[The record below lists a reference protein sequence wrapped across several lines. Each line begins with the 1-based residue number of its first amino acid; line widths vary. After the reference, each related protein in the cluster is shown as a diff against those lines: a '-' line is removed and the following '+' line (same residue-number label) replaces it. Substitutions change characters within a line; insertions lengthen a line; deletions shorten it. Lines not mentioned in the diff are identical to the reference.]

1 MIDAAECRYIAVRA
15 YVPEH
20 LPAYVTAMTGCQ
32 PHLAGDFVFYT
43 CDDRLIFVG
52 YPLSGQ
58 YDEAA
63 WLAAL
68 EAASARSRTAGG
80 PRLTSITA
88 PTLPS
93 SLHPTAAA
101 PPDVYYRLDLDGLRP
116 SKKVRNLLRRAGREL
131 TVAQA
136 ATTGCEHRRLVD
148 EFVAATPLEE
158 DAHFIFGRL
167 ERYAGGG
174 LARTLRAHLRP
185 AHDPGSGAPVVLEA
199 RDAAGRL
206 VAFDIAAFSDGEVA
220 FYLFN
225 FRSRHLHV
233 PGASDLLLARLIA
246 EAQARGNRYVNLGL
260 GINQGVSH
268 FKEKW
273 GATPFLAHHSC
284 AIERPRSAWEDA
296 LDAL

>member
-1 MIDAAECRYIAVRA
+1 MIDADERRHIASLA

-32 PHLAGDFVFYT
+32 PHLTGDFVFYT
-43 CDDRLIFVG
+43 CGDRLIFVG
-52 YPLSGQ
+52 YPLSGL

-88 PTLPS
+88 PVLPAALKAS
-93 SLHPTAAA
+93 FAA

-116 SKKVRNLLRRAGREL
+116 SKKVRNLLHRAERDL
-131 TVAQA
+131 TVAT
-136 ATTGCEHRRLVD
+136 ATATGREHRRLVD
-148 EFVAATPLEE
+148 EFLDVTPLQE
-158 DAHFIFGRL
+158 DARFIFKRL
-167 ERYAGGG
+167 DRYAGGE
-174 LARTLRAHLRP
+174 LTRTLRTHLGVRQDRGP
-185 AHDPGSGAPVVLEA
+185 GAPLVLEA
-199 RDAAGRL
+199 RNAAGQL
-206 VAFDIAAFSDGEVA
+206 VAFDVAAFSDGGVA
-220 FYLFN
+220 FYLFS
-225 FRSRHLHV
+225 FRSRHLYV

-246 EAQARGNRYVNLGL
+246 EAQTRSCRYVNLGL
-260 GINQGVSH
+260 GINQGVRR

-273 GATPFLAHHSC
+273 GATPFLPHHSC
-284 AIERPRSAWEDA
+284 VVERSASAWEDA

>member
-1 MIDAAECRYIAVRA
+1 MIDADERRYIAGRA

-20 LPAYVTAMTGCQ
+20 LPTYVTAMTGCR

-68 EAASARSRTAGG
+68 DAASARARIAGG
-80 PRLTSITA
+80 PRLTSITGPA
-88 PTLPS
+88 L
-93 SLHPTAAA
+93 PTALNPSVVA
-101 PPDVYYRLDLDGLRP
+101 PPDVYYRLDLEGLRP
-116 SKKVRNLLRRAGREL
+116 SKKVRNLLRRAEREL
-131 TVAQA
+131 TVAP
-136 ATTGCEHRRLVD
+136 ATTTGREHRKLVD
-148 EFVAATPLEE
+148 EFLSITPLQEE
-158 DAHFIFGRL
+158 SRFIFERL

-174 LARTLRAHLRP
+174 LTRTLRTHLRP
-185 AHDPGSGAPVVLEA
+185 AEDAGSSAPVVLEA

-206 VAFDIAAFSDGEVA
+206 VAFDIVAFSDGEAA

-225 FRSRHLHV
+225 FRSRHLYV
-233 PGASDLLLARLIA
+233 PGASDLLLAQLIA
-246 EAQARGNRYVNLGL
+246 EARMRGNHYVNLGL

-284 AIERPRSAWEDA
+284 VIERPRSAWEDA

>member
-1 MIDAAECRYIAVRA
+1 MIDADERRYIAERA

-68 EAASARSRTAGG
+68 ESASARSRTT
-80 PRLTSITA
+80 PRLISITA
-88 PTLPS
+88 PTLPAA
-93 SLHPTAAA
+93 LHPSVVA
-101 PPDVYYRLDLDGLRP
+101 PPDTYYRLDLDHLRP

-131 TVAQA
+131 TVAPAA
-136 ATTGCEHRRLVD
+136 ATGREHRKLVD
-148 EFVAATPLEE
+148 EFLGITPLEE
-158 DAHFIFGRL
+158 DARFIFERL
-167 ERYAGGG
+167 ERYAGRG
-174 LARTLRAHLRP
+174 LTRTLRAHLRP
-185 AHDPGSGAPVVLEA
+185 AHGAGPGAPVVLEA

-206 VAFDIAAFSDGEVA
+206 VAFDIAAFSDGEAA

-246 EAQARGNRYVNLGL
+246 EAQARNNRYVNLGL

-284 AIERPRSAWEDA
+284 VIERPRSAWEDA